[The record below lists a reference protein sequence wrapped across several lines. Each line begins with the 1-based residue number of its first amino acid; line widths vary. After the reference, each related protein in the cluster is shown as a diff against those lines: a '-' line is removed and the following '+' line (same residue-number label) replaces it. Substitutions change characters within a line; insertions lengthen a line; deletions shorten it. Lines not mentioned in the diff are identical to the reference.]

1 MDLVRV
7 ENLVMHYE
15 TREGMVR
22 AVDGVSFRLKESET
36 LGLLGESGCGKSSVA
51 SVLLKVLP
59 DNARIVGGQVFFRGN
74 DILALEE
81 EKMRHVRWE
90 GISLVFQAAMN
101 VLNPVY
107 RVGEQILEAMFAHYQ
122 ELEVEKGRKKVVQLL
137 ELVGLDARII
147 DAYPHQLSGGMRQRV
162 VIAMAL
168 ACSPAVVVA
177 DEPTT
182 ALDVIMQDRIL
193 RELRKVREE
202 LGMSMVYIT
211 HDIAVIAE
219 VSDWLAVM
227 YSGKIVEQ
235 GPTTGVFDHPH
246 HPYTRGLMLS
256 FPSVHG
262 PRKSLQVIPG
272 EPPSLITPPSGCRF
286 HPRCTRV
293 KHQCRKEEPPLV
305 ELADNHHVACYN
317 PW

>member
-7 ENLVMHYE
+7 DNLIMHYD
-15 TREGMVR
+15 TREGPVR
-22 AVDGVSFRLKESET
+22 AVDGISFRLKEAET

-59 DNARIVGGQVFFRGN
+59 DNAHIVGGHVFFRGD
-74 DILALEE
+74 DILQYGE
-81 EKMRHVRWE
+81 EKMRRVRWE
-90 GISLVFQAAMN
+90 GVSLVFQAAMN

-107 RVGEQILEAMFAHYQ
+107 RVEEQILEAMVAHDAA
-122 ELEVEKGRKKVVQLL
+122 LETGKGRSRVAELI
-137 ELVGLDARII
+137 ELVGLDPHIM
-147 DAYPHQLSGGMRQRV
+147 DCYPHQLSGGMRQRV

-168 ACSPAVVVA
+168 ACRPAVVVA

-193 RELRKVREE
+193 RQLRKVRDE
-202 LGMSMVYIT
+202 LDMSMVYIT

-227 YSGKIVEQ
+227 YAGKLVEQ
-235 GPTTGVFDHPH
+235 GPTVGIFDHPR

-256 FPSVHG
+256 FPSVYG
-262 PRKSLQVIPG
+262 PRKPLQVIPG
-272 EPPSLITPPSGCRF
+272 EPPSLIFPPPGCRF
-286 HPRCTRV
+286 HPRCAHATSR
-293 KHQCRKEEPPLV
+293 CRKEEPPFV
-305 ELADNHHVACYN
+305 ELAENHHVACYH
-317 PW
+317 PG